1 MTFESRPCHFTEL
14 PFLIS
19 VTAGK
24 TRQIIDGGD
33 QGAGGAGGAEGQGA
47 RGRGRWISLGALDI
61 LRRLARSFAMRG
73 TSGNL
78 CFSDNFDEYT
88 RFLKIA

>member
-1 MTFESRPCHFTEL
+1 MTFESRPCQFTEL

-33 QGAGGAGGAEGQGA
+33 QGEG
-47 RGRGRWISLGALDI
+47 GRGPGSQREGEVDQPGRPGYFEEACPLLCDEGYFWESVF
-61 LRRLARSFAMRG
+61 LR
-73 TSGNL
+73 
-78 CFSDNFDEYT
+78 
-88 RFLKIA
+88 